1 MDRKQGRL
9 FDSLFI
15 EHPRALGIGYL
26 THLRGAIAIG
36 ASLIGA
42 GAACLVHALI
52 PGLFVQSAS
61 RTVTRLHGHISRRQ
75 AGPEGKPDRE
85 NWLDYEI

>member
-9 FDSLFI
+9 FDSLFT
-15 EHPRALGIGYL
+15 EHPRSLGIGYL
-26 THLRGAIAIG
+26 THLRGAVRIG
-36 ASLIGA
+36 GSLIGA

-52 PGLFVQSAS
+52 PGVFVQSAS
-61 RTVTRLHGHISRRQ
+61 RTVTRLHEHISRRQ
-75 AGPEGKPDRE
+75 GRPEGVPDRE